1 MSELRIGIIGNP
13 ARNGI
18 EPALDLLFHELK
30 SLPLSQCTVSPEV
43 GELVKGSS
51 LCTVASDHYAL
62 VRDSDVIFAL
72 GGDGTMLGASRAIM
86 RANPNA
92 KLLGINLGKLG
103 FIAENPP
110 SVIPRLVEGLRN
122 NSLISERR
130 LVVSAEITSEET
142 GEGRT
147 IIKHDDLE
155 VARQGSTPDSAQM
168 VALNEIVIDNYGST
182 RMLTFEVSVNGA
194 LLGVMRADGLI
205 VATPTGSTGYAVSAG
220 GPIVEPTAPVMLITA
235 IAPHSLNVRP
245 IIVAERSEIVIRAMS
260 SEPRQALVVSD
271 GQEEVVADTTAKVT
285 ITSSPQKLN
294 LLRLP
299 DNSYFDL
306 LREKMFWSID
316 PVEGTKGR
324 R

>member
-18 EPALDLLFHELK
+18 ESALDLLFRELET
-30 SLPLSQCTVSPEV
+30 LPLAHCAVSPEV
-43 GELVKGSS
+43 GELVTGSS
-51 LCTVASDHYAL
+51 RCSVAPDNYSL
-62 VRDSDVIFAL
+62 VRGSDVVFAL

-86 RANPNA
+86 RANPVA

-110 SVIPRLVEGLRN
+110 SVIPRLIEGLRN
-122 NSLISERR
+122 NSLVSERR
-130 LVVSAEITSEET
+130 LVVSAQVTSEET
-142 GEGRT
+142 IEGRT
-147 IIKHDDLE
+147 VVKHDDLE
-155 VARQGSTPDSAQM
+155 PSRQGTELGTAQM
-168 VALNEIVIDNYGST
+168 LALNEIVIDNFGST
-182 RMLTFEVSVNGA
+182 RMLTFEVTVNGA

-220 GPIVEPTAPVMLITA
+220 GPIVEPTAPVMVITP
-235 IAPHSLNVRP
+235 IAPHSLNIRP
-245 IIVAERSEIVIRAMS
+245 IIVDERSEIVIRATS
-260 SEPRQALVVSD
+260 NETRQALVVSD
-271 GQEEVVADTTAKVT
+271 GQEEVVADTTARVT
-285 ITSSPQKLN
+285 VTSFGQKLN